1 MTEMKPNGK
10 ISIVFRRRS
19 DGKTYMAKQYYK
31 LPLQIL
37 KPHYYEE
44 DGTAFVYSLNPA
56 GGILQHD
63 RLLTEIV
70 SEPGSDAVF
79 TTPGN
84 SKYYRMDEDCA
95 KVVNKITVKSGG
107 ILEYL
112 PEHNVP
118 FAEAKVYQENEFRVE
133 KGAVLFASDMVTSG
147 RAANGEVFKYDIYSS
162 KTKIYVDDK
171 LVLYDNC
178 KMEPA
183 REDLMKLGLMDGKK
197 SNGSMYVYADNMDP
211 GLKEEIN
218 KLSSESV
225 SLAAGNITPDL
236 LVVRFIGD
244 SIMDMVKVTYDV
256 WDLCR
261 RSILG
266 KPAVRLRKEF
276 SIF

>member
-1 MTEMKPNGK
+1 MTDTKPNGK
-10 ISIVFRRRS
+10 ISIVFRRKS

-31 LPLQIL
+31 LPMQVM
-37 KPHYYEE
+37 KPHYYDK

-70 SEPGSDAVF
+70 SEDGSDAVF

-84 SKYYRMDEDCA
+84 NKFYKMDEGCA
-95 KVVNKITVKSGG
+95 RLWNRINVKRGG

-118 FAEAKVYQENEFRVE
+118 FADSTVYQENEFRVE
-133 KGAVLFASDMVTSG
+133 KGAVLFASDMVTPG
-147 RAANGEVFKYDIYSS
+147 RAANGELFQYDLYSS
-162 KTKIYVDDK
+162 KTKIFVDDD

-178 KMEPA
+178 RIEPKKENIL
-183 REDLMKLGLMDGKK
+183 RLGLMDGKK
-197 SNGSMYVYADNMDP
+197 SNGSMYIYADDMDP
-211 GLKEEIN
+211 KLKNEIN
-218 KLSSESV
+218 KLNSDAV
-225 SLAAGNITPDL
+225 TLAAGNITPEL

-244 SIMDMVKVTYDV
+244 GIMDMIKATYDV
-256 WDLCR
+256 WDICR

-276 SIF
+276 SNL